1 MALYVITIKSHN
13 ELCWRVTPFRYS
25 YMPFVLNHIPIY
37 FGEFNCIYII
47 IIDFSKNNNH
57 NLLVKNN
64 EVIIISNDYIVNF
77 SVDDYDKD
85 YITINNQHQ
94 TDLINE
100 LPKIFQNNDISSQRL
115 FIVDSILHN
124 SIYYYIR

>member
-1 MALYVITIKSHN
+1 M
-13 ELCWRVTPFRYS
+13 
-25 YMPFVLNHIPIY
+25 Y
-37 FGEFNCIYII
+37 FFL

-64 EVIIISNDYIVNF
+64 EVIIISTDYLVNF
-77 SVDDYDKD
+77 SIDDYDKD
-85 YITINNQHQ
+85 YIIINNQHQ

-124 SIYYYIR
+124 GIYYYIR